1 MELHNHIRALR
12 RERGMTQEQL
22 AEAMDVSAAAV
33 SKWENGQSVPDIS
46 LLTLLADFFEVSL
59 DALVG
64 YEARPHR
71 REEMVARIRQMTMR
85 RADEV
90 VPEVRE
96 ALRRYPNH
104 FDVVW
109 TAARA
114 MGFRGME
121 KHDEAAIR
129 EALALLDRARA
140 LLPQNTDPTIRRE
153 NILAAQGMYW
163 TCLGE
168 HAKAI
173 ACYEEGNVSGINDVA
188 IGNCYAEMG
197 QYEEALIPLSR
208 GMATHLSLLYNAL
221 HGLTMVRAN
230 MGHEEEA
237 AEIAHWCAGMLSGL
251 EATPGSY
258 IWRMRSLMLIC
269 VAVLSSA
276 RGKEQAAR
284 EALRE
289 AIGYARRY
297 DAAPDMTTGGIRF
310 YYAEHRGISDD
321 VDESAMDA
329 LEKAVLNSGDE
340 KLARLM
346 YDLLET

>member
-46 LLTLLADFFEVSL
+46 LLTVLADFFEVSL

-129 EALALLDRARA
+129 EALALLDRAHA

-153 NILAAQGMYW
+153 SILTAQGMYW

-168 HAKAI
+168 QAKAI

-276 RGKEQAAR
+276 QGKEQAAR

-289 AIGYARRY
+289 AVGYARRY

-329 LEKAVLNSGDE
+329 LEKAVRDSGDE